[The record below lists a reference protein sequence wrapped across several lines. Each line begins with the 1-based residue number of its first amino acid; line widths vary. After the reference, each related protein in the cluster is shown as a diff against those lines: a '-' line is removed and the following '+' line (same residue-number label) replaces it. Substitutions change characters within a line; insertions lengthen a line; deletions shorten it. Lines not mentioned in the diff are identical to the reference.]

1 MKPRTF
7 ALLTAI
13 LCASAGRVAAAATP
27 PGTEEQIVALEKQW
41 AAAIQR
47 QDASA
52 MSQFLS
58 ESYFL
63 NIGVAGVGIRVVPR
77 AVWLEA
83 LKVYETK
90 AFTFDDVQVH
100 VYGDTAVA
108 LMLVTQEAT
117 VKGQDRSGQFV
128 ITDVWVRE
136 PGGWRVAERHSSR
149 PEPKP
154 AARP

>member
-1 MKPRTF
+1 MKTRRLALF
-7 ALLTAI
+7 ASLLLSIGA
-13 LCASAGRVAAAATP
+13 RAAAAEP
-27 PGTEEQIVALEKQW
+27 SGTDEQIIALEKQW

-47 QDASA
+47 QDVDA
-52 MSQFLS
+52 MPQFLS
-58 ESYFL
+58 DGYFL
-63 NIGVAGVGIRVVPR
+63 GIGVAESGFRIVPR
-77 AVWLEA
+77 GAWLEA
-83 LKVYETK
+83 LEGYATK
-90 AFTFDDVQVH
+90 SYRVDDAQVH

-108 LMLVTQEAT
+108 FLMVTQQAS

-128 ITDVWVRE
+128 ITDVWVRQ

>member
-1 MKPRTF
+1 MKRRRF
-7 ALLTAI
+7 ALLAALI
-13 LCASAGRVAAAATP
+13 LVIGARAAGAAP
-27 PGTEEQIVALEKQW
+27 PGTEEQILALEKQW

-47 QDASA
+47 QDVAA
-52 MSQFLS
+52 MPQFLS
-58 ESYFL
+58 DGYFL
-63 NIGVAGVGIRVVPR
+63 GIGVAGVGFRIVPR
-77 AVWLEA
+77 AAWLET

-90 AFTFDDVQVH
+90 AFSIDDAQVH

-108 LMLVTQEAT
+108 FMLVSQEAT

-128 ITDVWVRE
+128 ITDVWVKE
-136 PGGWRVAERHSSR
+136 PAGWRVAERHSSR